1 MIALSRLN
9 GDRIAVNPDL
19 VEWAEATP
27 QTVITMSN
35 GTRYVV
41 AESIDELVERV
52 ERYRATVL
60 ARGLV
65 AASTAV
71 PERLP

>member
-1 MIALSRLN
+1 VIALSRLN